1 MPRKEPTTLP
11 RKALGMMRLNSGQ
24 VGQRLIL
31 PLKGERSSPESMFLV
46 ISAMPKQP
54 SAMLTMPMPSAR
66 KGRSMVK
73 RCWPEFTSVPIWPR
87 STPIRHMARPF
98 SRLPVVTKDR
108 PTSVPTVHPMAQYI
122 RLCSVRACEKP
133 NARLWMTSMSV
144 QGQVHAEEFREHER
158 HQAQADGDLDVALP
172 GVVLAG
178 DGGDEHHHDDRD

>member
-1 MPRKEPTTLP
+1 M
-11 RKALGMMRLNSGQ
+11 
-24 VGQRLIL
+24 
-31 PLKGERSSPESMFLV
+31 
-46 ISAMPKQP
+46 ISAPPVGMEYVRG
-54 SAMLTMPMPSAR
+54 SRIEIVAS
-66 KGRSMVK
+66 G
-73 RCWPEFTSVPIWPR
+73 PR
-87 STPIRHMARPF
+87 PGS
-98 SRLPVVTKDR
+98 R

-178 DGGDEHHHDDRD
+178 DGGDEHHHDDRDEHVDQERDHRER